1 MLQEPFVEEV
11 QETRKLL
18 VVVLEVHR
26 GFVLVD
32 DFAKMCVRLLLIC
45 KLAVAR
51 HGHDFFF
58 VDVLFDDMIVH
69 RR

>member
-1 MLQEPFVEEV
+1 M
-11 QETRKLL
+11 
-18 VVVLEVHR
+18 VVLEVHR